1 VRLLQEE
8 EQPGVAA
15 LLSFSQQR
23 LWFLDQL
30 EPGNVAYNIVRAIRL
45 RGPLRVSA
53 LEKSLTEV
61 VRRQQVLRT
70 TFRIA
75 ANVDPVQV
83 VSPSYTVKVPIT
95 DLALVPEVERETELR
110 RQLMADARQPFDLG
124 KGPLMRVAL
133 FRLAD
138 RQHVFSVVMH
148 HIVSDGW
155 SLGVFFSEL
164 AVLYEVYCLGQPS
177 PLPDLGVQ
185 YRDFAQWQ
193 RSWLQGD
200 MLKERLSY
208 WRQQLGKLSVLD
220 LPADRQRPKVPSH
233 RGARHR
239 LLLPSRVGQKLKE
252 LGQREGATL
261 FMTLLA
267 AFQVL
272 LHHYTNETDISVGSL
287 IANRDRIETERLIG
301 CFVNTVVLRCDLSGN
316 PSFHELLERV
326 RKMAVGA
333 YSHQEV
339 PFEKVIQ
346 ELQPQ
351 RDLARSP
358 LFQVMFVVH
367 NAPLQDPQLLD
378 LHCEAVEVELGTA
391 RFDLTLEIREFKYGL
406 WCLFEYSTDL
416 FDAATIAR
424 MAGHFTTLL
433 DAIIADPDQ
442 RISALPLLT
451 AHERQLM
458 LLEWNATQADFPKHK
473 CFHELFT
480 DQAKRT
486 PERGAIVLTNSKLTY
501 RELNERANQLAHCLI
516 RHGIGPEVL
525 VGICVERSQEMI
537 IGLLAIM
544 KAGGAYLPLDV
555 GYPPDRLALIL
566 ADCQPG
572 LLLTQEHLRHKLP
585 RHGAEVLCLDRN
597 WAMVAQESK
606 DEPPSLLS
614 PDNTAYVIYTSGS
627 TGKPKGVA
635 VAHKS
640 LVNFLASMQREP
652 GIESADVL
660 IALTNLAF
668 DIAGLELYLPL
679 MCGAQVVI
687 AESEIASDP
696 LKLQRLIAA
705 HSATIMQATPATW
718 RMLIDSGWQGN
729 RTLKVLCGGEALP
742 RDLANQLVDKAA
754 VVWNMYGPTETTI
767 WSTVHRVRKYEGHS
781 FVPIGRPIANTQV
794 YILDG
799 LGSPVPIG
807 VTAEIHIGGAGV
819 ATGYFNC
826 PELTA
831 AGFIPDP
838 FSNEPGSRLYK
849 TGDMGSYLPD
859 GHIEYRG
866 RTDQQVKIRGFRIE
880 PGEIEALLRQ
890 HPAVKDCL
898 VVPREDKAGE
908 KQLAAYVAARHKV
921 APTGSELRSYLK
933 EKLPE
938 YMLPA
943 MYVVLDAVPMTPN
956 GKIDH
961 KALPSPEPSGLD
973 ACDRF
978 SRSSD
983 PLEIQLTKIWEKIL
997 GIRPIGPADNFFE
1010 LGGHSLLVVRLFTEI
1025 HKVFGKH
1032 VSIATLFRAPTVE
1045 TLAEALRQEG
1055 WTAYWYSLVPI
1066 QPGGS
1071 NPPFFYVHSLD
1082 ANLMSCSRL
1091 AAHLGKDQPVYGL
1104 QPQGLDGKRAP
1115 HTSIQEMAQHYLE
1128 EIRTVQPEGPYYL
1141 GGACL
1146 GGIVAFEMAQQLRM
1160 QGQKAALLA
1169 MIDSYYP
1176 QNPAFFRHGTCRSRI
1191 TSRADHHL
1199 GNMLQLTSKEKIAY
1213 VLARLTNIVGR
1224 TGSRVKMFAGK
1235 LSRDRAREDSFAKIL
1250 DRVRAANSQAELA
1263 YVPHEYPGKIT
1274 LFWCSE
1280 QSFRAYEDWRLGW
1293 SEVAGGGLELH
1304 GIPGGHLTMLTEP
1317 NIGVLARELQAA
1329 LQRALLSQPTTGVG
1343 PSSPPTSAGDV

>member
-1 VRLLQEE
+1 MSSVTGTRCDQSVADKNGLLVRLFQEE
-8 EQPGVAA
+8 ELASVAGP
-15 LLSFSQQR
+15 LSFSQQR
-23 LWFLDQL
+23 LWLLDQL
-30 EPGNVAYNIVRAIRL
+30 ERGNVAYNMARAIRL

-53 LEKSLTEV
+53 LEKSLTEI
-61 VRRQQVLRT
+61 VRRHRVLRS
-70 TFRIA
+70 TFSIA
-75 ANVDPVQV
+75 ANGDPVQV
-83 VSPSYTVKVPIT
+83 VSPSYTVRVPIT
-95 DLALVPEVERETELR
+95 DLTLVPQVERETELR
-110 RQLMADARQPFDLG
+110 LQLTADARQPFDLG

-133 FRLAD
+133 FRLAHQ
-138 RQHVFSVVMH
+138 QHVFSVVMH
-148 HIVSDGW
+148 HIVSDGG

-177 PLPDLGVQ
+177 PLPELGVQ
-185 YRDFAQWQ
+185 YSDFAQWQ
-193 RSWLQGD
+193 RSWLRGEI
-200 MLKERLSY
+200 LKEPLSY
-208 WRQQLGKLSVLD
+208 WRQQLGNLSVLD
-220 LPADRQRPKVPSH
+220 LPADRQRPAVPSY

-239 LLLPSRVGQKLKE
+239 LLLPSHVDQKLKE
-252 LGQREGATL
+252 LSQREGATL

-272 LHHYTNETDISVGSL
+272 LHRYTDETDISVGSL
-287 IANRDRIETERLIG
+287 IANRDRLETERLIG

-316 PSFHELLERV
+316 PCFRELLERV
-326 RKMAVGA
+326 RKTAVGA

-339 PFEKVIQ
+339 SFEKVIQ
-346 ELQPQ
+346 ELQPA

-358 LFQVMFVVH
+358 LFQVMLVLH
-367 NAPLQDPQLLD
+367 NAPLQDLQLLD
-378 LHCEAVEVELGTA
+378 LQCDTAEVELGTA
-391 RFDLTLEIREFKYGL
+391 KFDLTLEISECKYGL

-424 MAGHFTTLL
+424 MAVHFITLL

-442 RISALPLLT
+442 PISALPLLT

-486 PERGAIVLTNSKLTY
+486 PERGAVVLTNSELTY
-501 RELNERANQLAHCLI
+501 GELNARANQLAHCLV
-516 RHGIGPEVL
+516 RHGAGPEIL

-544 KAGGAYLPLDV
+544 KAGGAYVPLDV

-566 ADCQPG
+566 SDCQPR

-585 RHGAEVLCLDRN
+585 RHGAEVLCLDRD
-597 WAMVAQESK
+597 WATIAQESK
-606 DEPPSLLS
+606 DEPPTILS

-635 VAHKS
+635 VAHKG

-652 GIESADVL
+652 GIESGDVL
-660 IALTNLAF
+660 VALTTLAF

-679 MCGAQVVI
+679 ISGARVVI
-687 AESEIASDP
+687 AGSETASDP

-705 HSATIMQATPATW
+705 HVPTIMQATPATW
-718 RMLIDSGWQGN
+718 HMLIDSGWQGD
-729 RTLKVLCGGEALP
+729 RTLKILCGGEALP
-742 RDLANQLVDKAA
+742 RDLANQLVDRAA

-767 WSTVHRVRKYEGHS
+767 WSTVRRVKKYEEQPV
-781 FVPIGRPIANTQV
+781 VPIGRPIANTQV

-799 LGSPVPIG
+799 DGSPVPIG
-807 VTAEIHIGGAGV
+807 VTGEIHIGGTGV

-826 PELTA
+826 PDLTA
-831 AGFIPDP
+831 VRFIPDP
-838 FSNEPGSRLYK
+838 FSNEPGSRLYR
-849 TGDMGSYLPD
+849 TGDMGRYLPD
-859 GHIEYRG
+859 GDIEYRG

-890 HPAVKDCL
+890 HPAVKECL
-898 VVPREDKAGE
+898 VVPREGKAGE
-908 KQLAAYVAARHKV
+908 KQLAAYVVARYQT
-921 APTGSELRSYLK
+921 APTAGELRDYLK
-933 EKLPE
+933 ENLPE

-943 MYVVLDAVPMTPN
+943 TYVMLDAVPMTPN

-961 KALPSPEPSGLD
+961 KALPSPEPSVL
-973 ACDRF
+973 AARKRF
-978 SRSSD
+978 SQSSD
-983 PLEIQLTKIWEKIL
+983 PLEVQLTKIWEKLL

-1032 VSIATLFRAPTVE
+1032 VPIATLFRAPTAE

-1055 WTAYWYSLVPI
+1055 CASSWSSLVPI
-1066 QPGGS
+1066 QAAGS
-1071 NPPFFYVHSLD
+1071 NPPFFCVHSLN
-1082 ANLMSCSRL
+1082 ANLVSYRRL

-1115 HTSIQEMAQHYLE
+1115 HTSIQEMAKHYLE

-1141 GGACL
+1141 GGVCL

-1160 QGQKAALLA
+1160 QGQEVALLA

-1176 QNPAFFRHGTCRSRI
+1176 KCPAFFRHGRFRSTI
-1191 TSRADHHL
+1191 ASRADYHL
-1199 GNMLQLTSKEKIAY
+1199 GEMLRLTSKEKLAY
-1213 VLARLTNIVGR
+1213 VLANIGRR
-1224 TGSRVKMFAGK
+1224 TGSRVKRFTGR
-1235 LSRDRAREDSFAKIL
+1235 LNPDPAREDLFQSIL
-1250 DRVRAANSQAELA
+1250 QQVMAANSQAELS
-1263 YVPHEYPGKIT
+1263 YVPHVYPGKIT

-1280 QSFRAYEDWRLGW
+1280 QPIRANQDWRLGW
-1293 SEVAGGGLELH
+1293 SEVAGGGLEVH
-1304 GIPGGHLTMLTEP
+1304 GIPGRHLTMLTEP
-1317 NIGVLARELQAA
+1317 NISVLAGELRAA
-1329 LQRALLSQPTTGVG
+1329 LQRAL
-1343 PSSPPTSAGDV
+1343 PS